1 MEIRM
6 VYLIADVIGT
16 MKMEFGSVPFVI
28 VKLICT
34 MYLLSSVIVIPVNV

>member
-28 VKLICT
+28 VK
-34 MYLLSSVIVIPVNV
+34 